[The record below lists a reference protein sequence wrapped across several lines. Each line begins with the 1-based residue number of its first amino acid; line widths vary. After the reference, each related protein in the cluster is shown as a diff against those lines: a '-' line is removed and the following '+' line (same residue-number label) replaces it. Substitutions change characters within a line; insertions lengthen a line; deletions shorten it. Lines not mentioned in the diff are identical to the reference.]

1 MYDSYLTVIGDYIG
15 TNVVEDDDSISF
27 VYTHATNSNV
37 TLKVVYHEGDYQ
49 VCWIQFWF
57 YILKLNILLDLL
69 PNYSGEFLKM
79 ILPELNKKM
88 ALIWQNVQMKL
99 ILGDI
104 MMYQVLQL

>member
-49 VCWIQFWF
+49 VCWIEFWF

-99 ILGDI
+99 IYGDI
-104 MMYQVLQL
+104 MTHQALQL

>member
-49 VCWIQFWF
+49 VSR
-57 YILKLNILLDLL
+57 LLI
-69 PNYSGEFLKM
+69 SWVEF
-79 ILPELNKKM
+79 NS
-88 ALIWQNVQMKL
+88 
-99 ILGDI
+99 D
-104 MMYQVLQL
+104 